1 MSEPATSPVR
11 TIVAF
16 TPTKPVA
23 WPEGLVIDGRGNIY
37 VGMLASGEII
47 KIAPDGTQSV
57 LATFE
62 LGQPARRTPNVLVG
76 LSLDAAGNVYAVL
89 LTGDTPG
96 AATHGVW
103 RARPDGVK
111 ELVGAIPDTTGGP
124 NQVALD
130 RHGNVYVTD
139 SWLGVV
145 WRIARGETM
154 ATRWLDDPRLTWAT
168 ETDNPCMVTSF
179 FGGANGLAFDED
191 GDLYVASSNR
201 GVILRVKIDPA
212 TGAPTAEEF
221 VQDCARLTALDH
233 MAFDVQGNLY
243 VARNVD
249 NEVIRIT
256 PDKRVE
262 VLATA
267 ADGLDTPSNVAFG
280 TGPATF
286 GSGPDNRTL
295 LYITNH
301 GSSHGRHSVQVLD
314 VGVAGMPVPLP
325 PP

>member
-1 MSEPATSPVR
+1 MQERVKESVR
-11 TIVAF
+11 TVVTF
-16 TPTKPVA
+16 TPTQPVA
-23 WPEGLVIDGRGNIY
+23 WPEGLVIDGQGNIY
-37 VGMLASGEII
+37 VGMLASGEIV
-47 KIAPDGTQSV
+47 KIAPDGAQTV

-62 LGQPARRTPNVLVG
+62 LGEASRRTPNVLVG
-76 LSLDAAGNVYAVL
+76 LSLDAANNVYAVL

-103 RARPDGVK
+103 RVTPSGHK
-111 ELVGAIPDTTGGP
+111 QLVGAIPNTDGGP

-145 WRIARGETM
+145 WRIARGSTT
-154 ATRWLDDPRLTWAT
+154 ATVWLDDPRLTWAT
-168 ETDNPCMVTSF
+168 ELDNPCGVTSF
-179 FGGANGLAFDED
+179 FGGANGLAFDQR

-201 GVILRVKIDPA
+201 AVILRVKIDPQ
-212 TGAPTAEEF
+212 TGEPTAEEF
-221 VQDCARLTALDH
+221 IQDCARLTALDH
-233 MAFDVQGNLY
+233 MAFDERGNLY

-249 NEVIRIT
+249 NEIIRIT
-256 PDKRVE
+256 PDKQIE

-267 ADGLDTPSNVAFG
+267 DDGLDTPSNIAFG

-286 GSGPDNRTL
+286 GSGPNNQTL

-301 GSSHGRHSVQVLD
+301 GSKHNRHCVQVLD
-314 VGVAGMPVPLP
+314 VGVPGMPVPLP
-325 PP
+325 EA